1 MDQERTP
8 GAGRLA
14 DHMAIALLTT
24 VFPRA
29 EVRAA
34 VEEAGRRERRHR
46 ALPAWLTAYL
56 VLAMWLDP
64 DAGYVR
70 VLRTV
75 LGGLRW
81 GGREPYVCGD
91 TVPTDGAISRARAR
105 LGSEPLRLLFEGAA
119 RAAALAGAAPAGPDE
134 VTGAGRGLR
143 AVAVGSAV
151 VDLPPS
157 ARNRA
162 EFGTPAG
169 DVRPQAR
176 LVVLADCGS
185 LALLGAALA
194 PLDTGERPLLEAL
207 FDRLG
212 PGTLLLAERDVP
224 TYALC
229 ERAVA
234 GGAQVLWGVPEAL
247 APPLGER
254 LPDGTYRAELRGAR
268 AGERLPVRVLGP
280 AFLDPL
286 FADRA
291 PRAPALEGP
300 GAPGPTALITTLL
313 DPVEAPA
320 PWLVRR
326 YTARWRIAD
335 LCRPLGADLQRP
347 GGALRSRTPD
357 GVRQELWALLC
368 VYQALRTLMPHPETL
383 KS

>member
-1 MDQERTP
+1 MDQGDQEKAY
-8 GAGRLA
+8 GAGKLA

-24 VFPRA
+24 VFPRTA
-29 EVRAA
+29 VRAA
-34 VEEAGRRERRHR
+34 VEAAGRRERRHR

-56 VLAMWLDP
+56 SMAMWLDP
-64 DAGYVR
+64 RAGYVG

-81 GGREPYVCGD
+81 GGRDAYACGGP
-91 TVPTDGAISRARAR
+91 VPTDGAISRARTR
-105 LGSEPLRLLFEGAA
+105 LGSEPLRLLFEGTA
-119 RAAALAGAAPAGPDE
+119 RAAALAGPDGGP
-134 VTGAGRGLR
+134 GGGLR
-143 AVAVGSAV
+143 GVAVDSTV

-157 ARNRA
+157 GRNRA

-176 LVVLADCGS
+176 LVVLADCAS
-185 LALLGAALA
+185 LALLGAALD
-194 PLDTGERPLLEAL
+194 PIDTGERPLLETL
-207 FDRLG
+207 FARLE

-234 GGAQVLWGVPEAL
+234 GGAQVLWGVSGAC
-247 APPLGER
+247 APPVGER
-254 LPDGTYRAELRGAR
+254 LPDGTYLAELRGAH
-268 AGERLPVRVLGP
+268 ADERLPVRVLDPTFFAHGHAHDHRHDHHDGHRDGATGP
-280 AFLDPL
+280 A
-286 FADRA
+286 
-291 PRAPALEGP
+291 
-300 GAPGPTALITTLL
+300 ALITTLL
-313 DPVEAPA
+313 DPVRAPA

-326 YTARWRIAD
+326 YAARWRIED
-335 LCRPLGADLQRP
+335 LCRPLGADLRRP
-347 GGALRSRTPD
+347 GGVLRSRTPD